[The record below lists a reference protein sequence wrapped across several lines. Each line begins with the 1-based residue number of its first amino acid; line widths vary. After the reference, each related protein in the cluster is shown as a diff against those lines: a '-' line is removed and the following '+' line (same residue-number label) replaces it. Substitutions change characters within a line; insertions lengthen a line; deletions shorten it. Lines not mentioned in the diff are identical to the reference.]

1 MVVNVRCYY
10 DTGFNLQNIPYTAD
24 ILTENFRPKTF
35 PDCFLL
41 QNKGLATLRINT
53 SWNEI
58 DGVDYLLIQ
67 TDTANVWYF
76 VTGIA
81 MLNENCAELQLVM
94 DALTTCGLNNIEIT
108 SGWCIRR
115 HVSDDSLFSNIIPE
129 PFTPSNELVL
139 DKGKELKLSFTTQY
153 SDIVGAT
160 FNLAGTYNSAQEFK
174 SGEGSTVV
182 VPKIPTFPKFTPP
195 RKPKTQIRMEYKPI
209 TNIYLN
215 ELPNLYLF
223 ILDSVFDNIM
233 VARSLGLDM
242 GITACYRVP
251 NEWVGEMIIGQ
262 FIEPEL
268 IDSMKNN
275 RGDVDSQLPF
285 QYTTALNNKVFA
297 LFNNYVLSSICSG
310 ERLEFNADEIYQNT
324 SSPLF
329 TLWADLSPNGC
340 PFARPQYYRGN
351 NSDPFMMCVKGMNW
365 QNTPLAFNIKSGA
378 AFDVMRY
385 NTDLASKSVAM
396 TASNTKAVTDSL
408 FTLASMTP
416 SIDRGHMKKGGT
428 YNVTNRHTNRGDI
441 LSGAQSLV
449 NTAIDSVNENV
460 QYGLSL
466 DKMNI
471 DWQQEQNYRV
481 PEIRFPR
488 DESIQN
494 FIGNTFWVYR
504 TRLSQ
509 NDVARFDKF
518 LSMYG
523 YAVDE
528 ALTDECFNCR
538 QNFNYVVCRDVNIKV
553 NQSSFIRR
561 MAESQLEGGVRIW
574 HTVPDSSYYTLP
586 NPIVT

>member
-10 DTGFNLQNIPYTAD
+10 DTGFNPQNIPYTAD

-35 PDCFLL
+35 PDCFIL

-76 VTGIA
+76 VVGIQ

-115 HVSDDSLFSNIIPE
+115 HVREDSLFSNIIPE

-139 DKGKELKLSFTTQY
+139 DQGKELKLDGGSPLGDV
-153 SDIVGAT
+153 DIVGAT
-160 FNLAGTYNSAQEFK
+160 FNLNGLFNAAQEFRSE
-174 SGEGSTVV
+174 SGNTVI
-182 VPKIPTFPKFTPP
+182 VPKVPSFD
-195 RKPKTQIRMEYKPI
+195 KTTYSTIRMIAGAKVFD
-209 TNIYLN
+209 NR
-215 ELPNLYLF
+215 LPNLYLF
-223 ILDSVFDNIM
+223 NLDYVRPQLDQ
-233 VARSLGLDM
+233 ARSLGLDM
-242 GITACYRVP
+242 AITACYRIP
-251 NEWVGEMIIGQ
+251 QGYAGLTDMT
-262 FIEPEL
+262 IEGL
-268 IDSMKNN
+268 YKSIANNSSFIDSE
-275 RGDVDSQLPF
+275 LPF
-285 QYTTALNNKVFA
+285 KYTPNVLNNKVFA
-297 LFNNYVLSSICSG
+297 LFNNYVLASICSG
-310 ERLEFNADEIYQNT
+310 ERIEFNADEIFVNGAP
-324 SSPLF
+324 SPSF
-329 TLWADLSPNGC
+329 RLWADVSPNGC
-340 PFARPQYYRGN
+340 PYCRPTIYRGN
-351 NSDPFMMCVKGMNW
+351 GSDPFMMCVKGMNW
-365 QNTPLAFNIKSGA
+365 QNTPLAFNVKSGA
-378 AFDVMRY
+378 AFDAQIRANRLDYRELEYPAKML
-385 NTDLASKSVAM
+385 DLS
-396 TASNTKAVTDSL
+396 
-408 FTLASMTP
+408 FRTL
-416 SIDRGHMKKGGT
+416 KGVITGS
-428 YNVTNRHTNRGDI
+428 
-441 LSGAQSLV
+441 SGAEAMLF
-449 NTAIDSVNENV
+449 E
-460 QYGLSL
+460 
-466 DKMNI
+466 DKMALEYLKE
-471 DWQQEQNYRV
+471 DTQWEQEQNYRV

-586 NPIVT
+586 NPIVM